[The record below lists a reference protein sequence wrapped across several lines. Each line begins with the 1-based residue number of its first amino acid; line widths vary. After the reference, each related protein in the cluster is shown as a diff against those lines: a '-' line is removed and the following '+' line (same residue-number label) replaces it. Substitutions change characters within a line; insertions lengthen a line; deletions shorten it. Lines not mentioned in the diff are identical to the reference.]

1 MNFRVYK
8 RAKTIGV
15 EKTMIKTQMLI
26 LEEAVEGG
34 STKLERRP
42 DGASMA
48 GVVSGL
54 ELSDAMMSYQ
64 SKLVQS

>member
-1 MNFRVYK
+1 
-8 RAKTIGV
+8 
-15 EKTMIKTQMLI
+15 MIKTQMLI
-26 LEEAVEGG
+26 LEESFEGG
-34 STKLERRP
+34 STRLERRP